1 MSKETLKGI
10 VHILNSDKFNIEFDI
25 ELQTKITDLSDWD
38 SIKHLTFFF
47 EIENYFDIEVTPDEV
62 MSIITVDDLLK
73 MIEKK

>member
-38 SIKHLTFFF
+38 SIKHLTFFL
-47 EIENYFDIEVTPDEV
+47 EIENYFDIYVTPDEV
-62 MSIITVDDLLK
+62 ELINTVGDLLK
-73 MIEKK
+73 MIQGK

>member
-47 EIENYFDIEVTPDEV
+47 EIENYFDIEVNPDEV
-62 MSIITVDDLLK
+62 ISIITVNDLLK